1 MSTSPLT
8 PTVLMKT
15 RCPVLL
21 RFAVLIVFALCV
33 NPFARPHAQGAN
45 EAYRIAVVP
54 KGTSHEFWKSVQAG
68 LVKAQREFALEGVK
82 IDIMWKGPLRED
94 DREQQIQV
102 VENFVARRVD
112 ALVLAPLDGR
122 ALVPPVELA
131 ARSKIPVVLIDS
143 GLESDIP
150 ISAASTDN
158 YNGGAIAARYL
169 GELLG
174 GQGRVILLRV
184 VAGSMGT
191 GLREQGFLDT
201 IAKEFPAI
209 VVLSSDQ
216 YGGPTRDTAYRSAQ
230 NLINRHG
237 REVDGIFAANESSCV
252 GMLLALRDTGLAA
265 GKVKLVGFDAATQ
278 LVDALR
284 ANDIQGLV
292 VQDPLNMG
300 YLGVKSAVAALR
312 GEAVPKIIDTGCTL
326 VTAET
331 IDEPQI
337 NALLHPPLS
346 EYL

>member
-1 MSTSPLT
+1 
-8 PTVLMKT
+8 MKL
-15 RCPVLL
+15 RRPALL
-21 RFAVLIVFALCV
+21 LLGLFALCASV
-33 NPFARPHAQGAN
+33 FAAPTKDR
-45 EAYRIAVVP
+45 YRIAVVP

-68 LVKAQREFALEGVK
+68 LVKAQREFAEQGTR

-131 ARSKIPVVLIDS
+131 ARAKIPVVLVDS

-150 ISAASTDN
+150 VSSASTDN
-158 YNGGAIAARYL
+158 YNGGVIAARRL
-169 GELLG
+169 AELLG
-174 GQGRVILLRV
+174 GRGKVILLRV

-201 IAKEFPAI
+201 IAKEFPEMR
-209 VVLSSDQ
+209 VLSSDQ

-230 NLINRHG
+230 NLVNRYG
-237 REVDGIFAANESSCV
+237 REVDGVFAANESSCV
-252 GMLLALRDTGLAA
+252 GMLLALRDAGLA
-265 GKVKLVGFDAATQ
+265 GGRVKLVGFDAATQ

-284 ANDIQGLV
+284 AGDIQGLV

-312 GEAVPKIIDTGCTL
+312 GEPLPKVIDTGSTM
-326 VTAET
+326 VTAENM
-331 IDEPQI
+331 DAPEVD
-337 NALLHPPLS
+337 ALLHPPLS